1 MYVVFDQVKIKKFI
15 LVIISLL
22 SVSVSADK
30 TVIIGGIN
38 GLDPKET
45 GKKYPVLLALSGGG
59 ARGLATI
66 GILKAFEE
74 KGIVVSGIAGTSMG
88 GIIGGLYASGYSPDQ
103 LDSIATELNFRR
115 LFANSPPRNS
125 MLLTKREG
133 RENHLISIRMDNFS
147 PVIPKALTA
156 GQELTSLLTSLTAK
170 PNYQCGADFKKLPIP
185 FLTISTDIVS
195 GKQVVLSD
203 GSITD
208 ALRATM
214 AFPLAF
220 TGVEKD
226 GMILMDGGIVTP
238 IPVDLARTLSDSV
251 HFVVAVNTASMLL
264 SKDAIKDPVD
274 LADQVTTIMTSDKL
288 QSQLATADFVLTPP
302 IDSFISA
309 DFDRKDELVKIGYEY
324 GLSHADKIIEKV
336 KAETEYIFHKHITIA
351 SNTFSD
357 NQLNFIISKLPDT
370 SITENDIINVCKQF
384 ALHESLFE
392 LKLSYITNAENG
404 LDDTVYVD
412 GYKNIDIGELK
423 LEITGNT
430 IFTDEELAEA
440 FIGDATVLSSEALH
454 LGLTHILDKYKSQE
468 YDLVIIRNIQIEPSI
483 SKVKI
488 QIDEAI
494 ITSIDVEK
502 NEHTKDWFIRSY
514 FPLEVG
520 KPYST
525 EGASSGIRNIYGTD
539 LFERV
544 TVDALPSKEGVI
556 VKIGVEERESTQLRF
571 GWHWDDEYDSE
582 EFLDLKNDNFM
593 GIGLEYLLH
602 GRYSPDRQFYLFSFK
617 ADRVLQSYITS
628 RFKIYR
634 KILNRQLYD
643 ISDEPSRIREE
654 RTTGISLSVGQ
665 QIARL
670 GTVSSELFI
679 ENVDYFDPDF
689 TEKVQYD
696 IQKLQFRSLFE
707 TFDRIPFPTHGNRH
721 EFRLTFAGKVF
732 GGDVEY
738 TKFFTSHESYIQFGK
753 YLNYHP
759 YFALGASRSGLPPTE
774 QFYLGGQHS
783 FAGFRTEQ
791 LAGDKMVQFSNEL
804 RVKLPLNLFLIAR
817 YDLGEVYNST
827 DQIKLRNLR
836 NGFGASIALDS
847 PLGPLEIGYGIV
859 NSDQEETYLN
869 LGFRF

>member
-1 MYVVFDQVKIKKFI
+1 MYVVFEQVKIKKFI
-15 LVIISLL
+15 LVIFSLL
-22 SVSVSADK
+22 AVSVSADK
-30 TVIIGGIN
+30 TVKIGGID

-45 GKKYPVLLALSGGG
+45 GQKYPVLLALSGGG
-59 ARGLATI
+59 ARGLTTI

-74 KGIVVSGIAGTSMG
+74 KGIVVSGVAGTSMG
-88 GIIGGLYASGYSPDQ
+88 GIIGGLYASGYSPNQ
-103 LDSIATELNFRR
+103 LDSIANELNFRR

-133 RENHLISIRMDNFS
+133 RENHLISIRLNNFN

-185 FLTISTDIVS
+185 FVTISTDIVS
-195 GKQVVLSD
+195 GKQVVLSE

-251 HFVVAVNTASMLL
+251 SFVVAVNTASILL

-288 QSQLATADFVLTPP
+288 QSQLETADFVLTPP
-302 IDSFISA
+302 INDFISA

-324 GLSHADKIIEKV
+324 GLAQADSIIAAV
-336 KAETEYIFHKHITIA
+336 KSKSPENRYSNVILDTGLRESAHIKLNEMIPDKE
-351 SNTFSD
+351 FSESEF
-357 NQLNFIISKLPDT
+357 LA
-370 SITENDIINVCKQF
+370 VCKQF
-384 ALHESLFE
+384 VQQESLFQLE
-392 LKLSYITNAENG
+392 VVFPDMDTSRTVDTILVRHLSEMPVLDLSLKFE
-404 LDDTVYVD
+404 
-412 GYKNIDIGELK
+412 
-423 LEITGNT
+423 GNNV
-430 IFTDEELAEA
+430 ISSEELAKT
-440 FIGDATVLSSEALH
+440 FVGDADYISSSGLQEGLKRIIKRYEE
-454 LGLTHILDKYKSQE
+454 LG
-468 YDLVIIRNIQIEPSI
+468 YDLVIIKEVWIGMNTPVIIIEL
-483 SKVKI
+483 
-488 QIDEAI
+488 DEAI
-494 ITSIDVEK
+494 IKTIDVEQ

-514 FPLEVG
+514 FPLEQG

-525 EGASSGIRNIYGTD
+525 EGVSNGIRNIYGTD
-539 LFERV
+539 LFARV
-544 TVDALPSKEGVI
+544 TVDALPSDDGVV
-556 VKIGVEERESTQLRF
+556 VKIGVEEKESTQLRI
-571 GWHWDDEYDSE
+571 GWHWDDEYESE
-582 EFLDLKNDNFM
+582 EFLELKNDNFM

-602 GRYSPDRQFYLFSFK
+602 GRYAPDRQHYFFSFK

-634 KILNRQLYD
+634 TILNRQLYD
-643 ISDEPSRIREE
+643 ISDEPSRVREE
-654 RTTGISLSVGQ
+654 RTTGVSLSVGQ

-753 YLNYHP
+753 YINYHP

-804 RVKLPLNLFLIAR
+804 RVKLPLHFFLIAR

-847 PLGPLEIGYGIV
+847 PLGPLEFGYGIV